1 MDTKVTTLAALVA
14 SVPVS
19 STQGAAAQANPPRAD
34 ISANA
39 NTTNHPTMTKAVTAP
54 AITFLSLSQAC
65 NVSFAVEE
73 LEISVTLR

>member
-39 NTTNHPTMTKAVTAP
+39 NTT
-54 AITFLSLSQAC
+54 
-65 NVSFAVEE
+65 
-73 LEISVTLR
+73 TLR